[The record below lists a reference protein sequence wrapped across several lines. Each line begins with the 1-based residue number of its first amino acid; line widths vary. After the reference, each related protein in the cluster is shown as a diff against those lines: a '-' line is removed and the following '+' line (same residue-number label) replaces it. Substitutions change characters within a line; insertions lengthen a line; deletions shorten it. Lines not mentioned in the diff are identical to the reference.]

1 MGGNEVLAGIEKEK
15 LIVIFRGVPTEDAA
29 DVARALADGGS

>member
-15 LIVIFRGVPTEDAA
+15 LIVIFRRVPTEDAA
-29 DVARALADGGS
+29 DVARAG